1 MMEEIHAAHEVSDV
15 KEADMKS
22 DFETRTMLAYRQAE
36 QKAKERRSLYKTLA
50 VCAVV
55 IVASKAVGNVIAP
68 RSRVPYRS
76 TF

>member
-1 MMEEIHAAHEVSDV
+1 MQSN
-15 KEADMKS
+15 
-22 DFETRTMLAYRQAE
+22 FETLTMQAYRRAE
-36 QKAKERRSLYKTLA
+36 QKAKEHRSLYKTLA

>member
-1 MMEEIHAAHEVSDV
+1 ME
-15 KEADMKS
+15 S
-22 DFETRTMLAYRQAE
+22 DFENLTMQAYRRAE

-50 VCAVV
+50 VCAAV

-68 RSRVPYRS
+68 KCREPYRS

>member
-1 MMEEIHAAHEVSDV
+1 MQ
-15 KEADMKS
+15 
-22 DFETRTMLAYRQAE
+22 AYRRAE

-50 VCAVV
+50 VCAAV

-68 RSRVPYRS
+68 RSREPYRS